1 MQYVLKQLRHSIVD
15 LHVLPLNC
23 LSGGASVPE
32 SCLMGTKVH
41 FLVAQL
47 GASFL
52 SLEETAS
59 QALAHQEHQ

>member
-1 MQYVLKQLRHSIVD
+1 
-15 LHVLPLNC
+15 
-23 LSGGASVPE
+23 
-32 SCLMGTKVH
+32 MGTKVH